1 VSRPCLLILHKTPL
15 TLTRCRYN
23 SFDIGLFGLLGIIGA
38 LLAPQWG
45 RLVDRVVPWLGQL
58 LGCCTSLSAMIV
70 ALGGADKSIG
80 AVAVAIVLYDMGQ
93 QLTQVSSGYRVA
105 GIDPKAR
112 ARLNGCV
119 LLCIFAGQVS
129 GSCRVVSC
137 RVASGRVGL
146 SQVLGLCPVLGLCQD
161 LCPCVD

>member
-1 VSRPCLLILHKTPL
+1 
-15 TLTRCRYN
+15 
-23 SFDIGLFGLLGIIGA
+23 
-38 LLAPQWG
+38 
-45 RLVDRVVPWLGQL
+45 
-58 LGCCTSLSAMIV
+58 MIV

-129 GSCRVVSC
+129 EAERVSSAALSCFLVQK
-137 RVASGRVGL
+137 AAIA
-146 SQVLGLCPVLGLCQD
+146 PII
-161 LCPCVD
+161 